1 MMKYIENELE
11 SLKREI
17 LEMWTLVYSQLNR
30 AGVAL
35 LSLDKDLA
43 KEVVCREKRVNAF
56 ELKIDSDCED
66 IIALYTPV
74 AVDLRF
80 VLAVLK
86 INTNLERIADFCEGI
101 AQFVLKYPS
110 ISVDV
115 ELFDKT
121 RIRTM
126 LDIVKDMLLEGKRAL
141 EEEKSQLAVNIF
153 DKDCL
158 VDELNHGATGIIAD
172 YLQQYP
178 DRAAEC
184 LNLIGIIRK
193 MERIGDHCNNMAEE
207 IVFYLDAKVLKHG
220 GLSDEKNEK

>member
-1 MMKYIENELE
+1 MIYIEKELE
-11 SLKREI
+11 SLRQEV

-30 AGVAL
+30 AGEAL

-43 KEVVCREKRVNAF
+43 REVVYREKRVNAF

-66 IIALYTPV
+66 IIALYAPV

-80 VLAVLK
+80 VLAMLK

-101 AQFVLKYPS
+101 ARFVLSYPA
-110 ISVDV
+110 ISLDA
-115 ELFDKT
+115 ELFDRT
-121 RIRTM
+121 GIRPM
-126 LDIVKDMLLEGKRAL
+126 LEITKEMMTKGKESLL
-141 EEEKSQLAVNIF
+141 EEKSNLAVGIF
-153 DKDCL
+153 EMDNQ
-158 VDELNHGATGIIAD
+158 VDEYNQQAISIIAG
-172 YLQQYP
+172 YIQQYP

-207 IVFYLDAKVLKHG
+207 IIFYLDAKILKHA
-220 GLSDEKNEK
+220 DKK